1 MLKIS
6 VKMSVPKK
14 KKVDAECRIF
24 NNNWTLSYLFTDL
37 NGKPLCLVCGI
48 TIAVMKEFN
57 LRRHYDSHHKEKF
70 EKFEG
75 QARNEEVKKLMLQL
89 KKQQCCFVKPQ
100 QISDGAVKASYV
112 IANEIAIASKPF
124 TEGEFVKK
132 CILLAAENICPEK
145 RSDLNSISLSRNTVA
160 ERISEL
166 ATDLDNQLKEKVKQ
180 FVAVSVAIDE
190 STDITDV
197 AQLAI
202 FIRGVNASLD
212 ITEEF
217 LQLVP
222 LLNTTTSDDIFCAVQ
237 DALDKI
243 GLDWSRVVSLAT
255 DGAPAMIGKKSGAA
269 TKIKKKSRIDESRP
283 CLDFPLHFTPRSTM
297 CQNLKNES
305 CCGRG
310 YTHSKFYSSERFKSQ
325 AIRKLTARI

>member
-1 MLKIS
+1 TEQSKS
-6 VKMSVPKK
+6 EKRKYEV
-14 KKVDAECRIF
+14 RIF

-89 KKQQCCFVKPQ
+89 KKQQSCFVKPQ
-100 QISDGAVKASYV
+100 QIRDGAVKASYV

-180 FVAVSVAIDE
+180 FVAVS
-190 STDITDV
+190 
-197 AQLAI
+197 LAI

-269 TKIKKKSRIDESRP
+269 TKI
-283 CLDFPLHFTPRSTM
+283 
-297 CQNLKNES
+297 
-305 CCGRG
+305 
-310 YTHSKFYSSERFKSQ
+310 
-325 AIRKLTARI
+325 